1 MVCYC
6 IAKRGGRWRED
17 SIHSRR
23 DIKRQTGRRK
33 ERHRVQRVSAA
44 VPVEWQRSLFSLL
57 FALFKSMVTE
67 SLLLSLSFFSS
78 LSCSSALSLS
88 LSVCTSSREAEA
100 ALALFLSLLEL
111 VITAE
116 GAMVVVEF
124 LRERE
129 SYRGRE
135 RGREVQVKQDENKI
149 QWSRVEYSAVQWSI
163 AEQPRH
169 NASCHI
175 ATRYRYNTEGST

>member
-1 MVCYC
+1 MVGDGEKIQYTQEGTQ
-6 IAKRGGRWRED
+6 GG
-17 SIHSRR
+17 R
-23 DIKRQTGRRK
+23 DIKGQTGRRK

-44 VPVEWQRSLFSLL
+44 VPVEWQRSFFSLL

-67 SLLLSLSFFSS
+67 SLLLSRSFLSS

-124 LRERE
+124 PRERE
-129 SYRGRE
+129 S
-135 RGREVQVKQDENKI
+135 
-149 QWSRVEYSAVQWSI
+149 
-163 AEQPRH
+163 
-169 NASCHI
+169 
-175 ATRYRYNTEGST
+175 